1 MASQAPTG
9 FFDAQSAQ
17 SETMNP
23 QARRFL
29 TRLTAV
35 TAGGMF
41 IDGYVFAVIG
51 VTIALQTFQSELGVD
66 PFWLGMI
73 SSSTLIGIFVGAFLF
88 GWLTDRFGRRPLF
101 VADLVLFAGAAIL
114 LFFVQ
119 EPWQMFALGIALGL
133 AVGADYAIGTP
144 LLSEFSPRSSRGR
157 LGSTLQIAWNVGYMI
172 AFLIG
177 YLITTANP
185 EAWRWVL
192 LSAAVP
198 AIICLIARHGLPES
212 PRWLL
217 SKGREDEARSVL
229 ERLGWSLESGDFK
242 TEGAE
247 HTRVSA
253 LFAPGQLGRTA
264 FVCVFWLCL
273 VLPYFA
279 IIFFQTAVYEALGL
293 SNAILTAL
301 LGTIVVVAGATLGTF
316 LVDRVGRR
324 KLLIIPFWIMA
335 LALVTVIFEAMLPAP
350 VIVVCFF
357 AYLFAYGVASVLCG
371 VYPMELFPTAIRTTG
386 VGFASSISRIGA
398 AVGTFAFPLILN
410 WNVPFA
416 IAVMAGVCVLGA
428 IVSQAFAP
436 ETKGRSLTEVA
447 RGSLGAR

>member
-1 MASQAPTG
+1 MTSQAPTG
-9 FFDAQSAQ
+9 FLDARSVQA
-17 SETMNP
+17 ETMNP
-23 QARRFL
+23 QAKRFL

-51 VTIALQTFQSELGVD
+51 VTIALQTFQTELGVD
-66 PFWLGMI
+66 SIWLGLI

-88 GWLTDRFGRRPLF
+88 GWLTDRYGRRPLF
-101 VADLVLFAGAAIL
+101 VADLILFAGAAIL

-157 LGSTLQIAWNVGYMI
+157 LGATLQIAWNVGYMI

-177 YLITTANP
+177 YLVTTANP
-185 EAWRWVL
+185 DAWRWVL

-198 AIICLIARHGLPES
+198 AIICLVARHGLPES

-217 SKGREDEARSVL
+217 SKGRDDEARAVL
-229 ERLGWSLESGDFK
+229 HRLGWTLESGDFH
-242 TEGAE
+242 AE
-247 HTRVSA
+247 AGERTRVSA
-253 LFAPGQLGRTA
+253 LFARGQLGRTA

-273 VLPYFA
+273 VIPYFA
-279 IIFFQTAVYEALGL
+279 IIFFQAAVYDALGL

-301 LGTIVVVAGATLGTF
+301 LGTIVVVLGATLGTF

-335 LALVTVIFEAMLPAP
+335 IALVTVIFEKSLPAP

-357 AYLFAYGVASVLCG
+357 SYLFAYGVASVLCG

-386 VGFASSISRIGA
+386 VGFASSVSRIGS
-398 AVGTFAFPLILN
+398 AVGTFAFPLVLA
-410 WNVPFA
+410 WSVPFA
-416 IAVMAGVCVLGA
+416 MAIMAGVCVIGA
-428 IVSQAFAP
+428 IVSQLFAP
-436 ETKGRSLTEVA
+436 ETTNRSLTEVA
-447 RGSLGAR
+447 SGALGRR

>member
-1 MASQAPTG
+1 MTSQAPTG
-9 FFDAQSAQ
+9 FIDAQTVQA
-17 SETMNP
+17 ETMNP
-23 QARRFL
+23 KARRFL

-66 PFWLGMI
+66 AFWLGMI
-73 SSSTLIGIFVGAFLF
+73 SSSTLMGIFVGAFLF
-88 GWLTDRFGRRPLF
+88 GWLTDRYGRRPLF

-114 LFFVQ
+114 MFFVQ
-119 EPWQMFALGIALGL
+119 EPWQMFALGIALGT

-144 LLSEFSPRSSRGR
+144 LLSEFSPRTARGR
-157 LGSTLQIAWNVGYMI
+157 LGSTLQIAWNIGYMI

-177 YLITTANP
+177 FLITTANP
-185 EAWRWVL
+185 DAWRWVL

-212 PRWLL
+212 PRWLM
-217 SKGREDEARSVL
+217 SKGRVEEARAVL
-229 ERLGWSLESGDFK
+229 ERLGWSLESGDFR
-242 TEGAE
+242 AE
-247 HTRVSA
+247 KGEKSRIRD
-253 LFAPGQLGRTA
+253 LFAAGQFGRTA

-279 IIFFQTAVYEALGL
+279 IIFFQTAVYDALGL

-301 LGTIVVVAGATLGTF
+301 LGTVVVVAGAIVGTF
-316 LVDRVGRR
+316 LVDRIGRR
-324 KLLIIPFWIMA
+324 KLLIVPFWIMA
-335 LALVTVIFEAMLPAP
+335 LALVAVIFEQALPAP
-350 VIVVCFF
+350 VIIACFF
-357 AYLFAYGVASVLCG
+357 GYLFSYGVASVLCG

-398 AVGTFAFPLILN
+398 AIGTFIFPLVLD
-410 WNVPFA
+410 WNVPVA
-416 IAVMAGVCVLGA
+416 MAVMAAVCVIGA
-428 IVSQAFAP
+428 LVSQIFAP
-436 ETKGRSLTEVA
+436 ETRGRSLTDVA
-447 RGSLGAR
+447 SGALGQR